1 MVPEHITAADDSE
14 IQKLRRAVEE
24 LSVLNDLA
32 RAIGTSYEPD
42 QIIRIIAERAAR
54 AVQAEEVSVYLIARE
69 VGASAET
76 VIRVIRGD
84 EQTPR
89 YHLKQDLEGW
99 MHHHKRPLLCNDPRT
114 DEPLAKMDLEDGIES
129 LLCVPLLIRAELTG
143 LLLAFN
149 KRGGGFGAE
158 DQRLLT
164 IIGAQSAQV
173 LETAR
178 LVEEEKAAVA
188 IREEIKLA
196 ERIQLELLPQG
207 PPTIAGYD
215 AAGVS
220 IPAQR
225 VGGDYFDFIELDEF
239 RFGICLGDVSGKGLP
254 ASLLMAN
261 LQATLRGQALQDG
274 PCRDCL
280 AWCNRLLFR
289 STAPEK
295 FATLFYSVL
304 DTRLNA
310 MTYCNAGHEQP
321 LHFCGDEPPARLGT
335 GGLMVGVLDDFAY
348 QDDVCLLAPGDLVVI
363 YSDGVT
369 DMVDAAEQPFGE
381 DRLIELI
388 TAHRELPAAA
398 LIAAIVAAVQD
409 HAGDVPPLDDV
420 TLVAVRR
427 LP

>member
-1 MVPEHITAADDSE
+1 M
-14 IQKLRRAVEE
+14 
-24 LSVLNDLA
+24 
-32 RAIGTSYEPD
+32 
-42 QIIRIIAERAAR
+42 
-54 AVQAEEVSVYLIARE
+54 
-69 VGASAET
+69 
-76 VIRVIRGD
+76 IRGD

-114 DEPLAKMDLEDGIES
+114 DELLAKMDLDDGIES
-129 LLCVPLLIRAELTG
+129 LLCVPLLVRAELTG

-149 KRGGGFGAE
+149 KRSGGGFGAE

-178 LVEEEKAAVA
+178 LVEEEKAAMA
-188 IREEIKLA
+188 IREEVKLA
-196 ERIQLELLPQG
+196 ERIQLDLLPQG
-207 PPTIAGYD
+207 PPAIAGYD

-220 IPAQR
+220 IPAQQ
-225 VGGDYFDFIELDEF
+225 VGGDYFDFIELDDF

-321 LHFCGDEPPARLGT
+321 LHFGGEKPPARLGT

-381 DRLIELI
+381 ARLIELI
-388 TAHRELPAAA
+388 AAHRELPAAA
-398 LIAAIVAAVQD
+398 LIAAVVAAVQE